1 MLYLIAIAVFVLT
14 LAYASIDNRQRKK
27 ELQRQLEKVQK
38 KIAEKE
44 QPASDS
50 SANKSG
56 DVKENI
62 TSAEDK

>member
-38 KIAEKE
+38 KIAEKGL
-44 QPASDS
+44 PSSDS
-50 SANKSG
+50 SANKSAEAR
-56 DVKENI
+56 ENI